1 MTRDYETLTK
11 IHKVKRVLR
20 TALVTLVLCLL
31 VLIPSLRAWE
41 TSVETRSAL
50 GSAKNV
56 LLNTELLSLQYF
68 GYKGN
73 PVDLKRPSGLS
84 EKAEADV
91 LNYSGVK
98 GTFRIESWDTVNRK
112 VLSMTYSEHGYM
124 VKYTYEPET
133 GEAYWDILKP
143 IKRIYKNE

>member
-1 MTRDYETLTK
+1 MARDFESLTK
-11 IHKVKRVLR
+11 IQKVKRVAR
-20 TALVTLVLCLL
+20 TALVTLAVCLL
-31 VLIPSLRAWE
+31 VLIPCLRLWE

-73 PVDLKRPSGLS
+73 PVDFRRPSGLS

-91 LNYSGVK
+91 RNFSGVK
-98 GTFRIESWDTVNRK
+98 GDFCIENWDTVNHK
-112 VLSMTYSEHGYM
+112 VLSMTYSEYGY
-124 VKYTYEPET
+124 VLKYTHDPKT
-133 GEAYWDILKP
+133 GETYWDILKP
-143 IKRIYKNE
+143 MKRIYKNE